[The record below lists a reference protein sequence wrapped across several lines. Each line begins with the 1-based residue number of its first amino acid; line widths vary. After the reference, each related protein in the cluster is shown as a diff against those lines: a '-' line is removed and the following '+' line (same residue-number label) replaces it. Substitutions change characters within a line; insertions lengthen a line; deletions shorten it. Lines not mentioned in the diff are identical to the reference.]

1 MEAFK
6 TTTETTLAKLAE
18 ADVALTDKITA
29 LNADLVALGN
39 RLTAVEA
46 QVIALENYKTSND
59 AAVSANKDAI
69 DKLIED
75 LEALQEG
82 ELTEAMIQKIA
93 EQVTAVV
100 GAKLDVVSAALN
112 KKVTHVSLYTT
123 TMDVY
128 NTRYVDLNLVSAEA
142 VRTWTFGDK
151 LAGEP
156 ISFKRV
162 IKKHS
167 KNPLLFVYLQQM
179 QLWIKA

>member
-1 MEAFK
+1 M
-6 TTTETTLAKLAE
+6 
-18 ADVALTDKITA
+18 
-29 LNADLVALGN
+29 
-39 RLTAVEA
+39 
-46 QVIALENYKTSND
+46 
-59 AAVSANKDAI
+59 
-69 DKLIED
+69 IED

-128 NTRYVDLNLVSAEA
+128 GTQYVDLNLVSAEA